1 MANQPPHH
9 SWRKRARRAA
19 AGEKQGEQW
28 PDHGREG
35 SWHRLVAEEMMEEEG
50 RRLWC
55 CTILAMV
62 VGDVFDFLCEEVQ
75 RQRNDLRYRGI
86 FIGDR

>member
-1 MANQPPHH
+1 MRRKRRMMVNQPPHRE
-9 SWRKRARRAA
+9 WRKRARRAA

-55 CTILAMV
+55 CTIHRH
-62 VGDVFDFLCEEVQ
+62 GCGRCF
-75 RQRNDLRYRGI
+75 
-86 FIGDR
+86 

>member
-35 SWHRLVAEEMMEEEG
+35 SCHRLVMEEMMEEEG

-62 VGDVFDFLCEEVQ
+62 VGDVFDFLCRCNGREM
-75 RQRNDLRYRGI
+75 I
-86 FIGDR
+86 

>member
-35 SWHRLVAEEMMEEEG
+35 SWHRLVTEEMMEEEG
-50 RRLWC
+50 WRLW
-55 CTILAMV
+55 LHNSSPWLWAM
-62 VGDVFDFLCEEVQ
+62 FLIFCEGATAEK
-75 RQRNDLRYRGI
+75 
-86 FIGDR
+86 

>member
-35 SWHRLVAEEMMEEEG
+35 SCHRLVMEEMMEEEG

-62 VGDVFDFLCEEVQ
+62 VGDVD
-75 RQRNDLRYRGI
+75 
-86 FIGDR
+86 IGQGSTYLKYAVKYLI